1 MIHQMWDMREKEES
15 RITPG
20 FGGHA
25 RGRMEWPFTDVG
37 KTVAGAGFFVWRLS
51 LILNK
56 FEVPIRCP
64 RGDVE

>member
-1 MIHQMWDMREKEES
+1 M
-15 RITPG
+15 TPG

-56 FEVPIRCP
+56 SEVPINVLEETLSRQLL
-64 RGDVE
+64 VQA